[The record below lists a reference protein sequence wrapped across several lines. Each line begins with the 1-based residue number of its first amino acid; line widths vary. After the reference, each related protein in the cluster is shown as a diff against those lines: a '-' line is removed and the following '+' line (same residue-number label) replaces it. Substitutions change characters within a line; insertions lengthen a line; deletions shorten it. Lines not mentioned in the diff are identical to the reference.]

1 MEVILAHKLE
11 IVAFLLALSE
21 LLALSPKIKANSIFQ
36 LIVSVIKKVSG
47 K

>member
-21 LLALSPKIKANSIFQ
+21 LLALSPKVKANSIFQ
-36 LIVSVIKKVSG
+36 IVVGIIKKIAG